1 MNILLVI
8 DIQQKYLKS
17 YKPTLVDRVNARIE
31 EALNKD
37 IPVVY
42 VKNIGRSGKAESFEF
57 ADELKIESDC
67 IFTKRFP
74 SAFTNE
80 EFVEFLEN
88 MDVELINIV
97 GVDGRCC
104 VYRTVMNAI
113 RRGYKVR
120 LMMDAIEAHNDKF
133 YFKELVAMEKAG
145 AEVNSN
151 LEELV

>member
-31 EALNKD
+31 EAIKRD

-42 VKNIGRSGKAESFEF
+42 VRNIGISGREASFEF
-57 ADELKIESDC
+57 ADDLKIKSDC
-67 IFTKRFP
+67 IFSKRFP

-80 EFVEFLEN
+80 EFGEFLEKMN
-88 MDVELINIV
+88 VDIINVV

-113 RRGYKVR
+113 KRGYKVR